1 MSINDKYVQIRYSTF
16 IYLINYTQI
25 RIIEFLA
32 IQIYRS
38 LYIYADYKIWIYAEG
53 HTQRYY
59 KKTYVIKD
67 IKYIRKC
74 ILIYKYVHI
83 ICMHN

>member
-53 HTQRYY
+53 HTQIYY
-59 KKTYVIKD
+59 KKTYAIKD

-83 ICMHN
+83 ISMHN